1 MPIGDEIKWLR
12 KERGGLIRA
21 SLSEAHTSVYHWP
34 ISLYV
39 HTSDRT
45 HIPHMHICSKYTH
58 VTPYHARVHIQVPRV
73 HSRSYS
79 NFDV

>member
-12 KERGGLIRA
+12 KEGGGLIGE
-21 SLSEAHTSVYHWP
+21 SLSEPHTSVYGWP

-39 HTSDRT
+39 HTSVRT
-45 HIPHMHICSKYTH
+45 YIPHMRICSKYTH
-58 VTPYHARVHIQVPRV
+58 VTPYHARVRMQVPRV
-73 HSRSYS
+73 HSRNNS